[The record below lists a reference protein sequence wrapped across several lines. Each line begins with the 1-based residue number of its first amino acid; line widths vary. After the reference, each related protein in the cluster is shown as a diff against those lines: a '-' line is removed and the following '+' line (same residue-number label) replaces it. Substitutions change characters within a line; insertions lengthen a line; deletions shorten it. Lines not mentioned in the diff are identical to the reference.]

1 MLRVLY
7 VFIPLFNRETKFSES
22 VARLQKMN
30 INMSFEEEN
39 LPESFLTGR
48 EPLPEIGEQILILD
62 SDDV

>member
-1 MLRVLY
+1 
-7 VFIPLFNRETKFSES
+7 
-22 VARLQKMN
+22 MN